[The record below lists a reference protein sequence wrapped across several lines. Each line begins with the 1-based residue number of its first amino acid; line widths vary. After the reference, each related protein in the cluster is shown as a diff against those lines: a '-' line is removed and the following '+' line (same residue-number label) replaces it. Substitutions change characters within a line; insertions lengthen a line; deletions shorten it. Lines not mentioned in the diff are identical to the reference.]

1 MTRNDPKDDLHRYLK
16 AAREAVV
23 WKLDGLSEYDVRRPL
38 TPTGTNLLGL
48 VKHLAGVELGYFGPT
63 FGRAH
68 GEDLP
73 WEEEGAEANADM
85 WARADESRAEV
96 LGLYHRAW
104 AHTDATVEALPLDAK
119 GHVEWWGDNGDVTL
133 QLIMLHVT
141 AETHRHAGHADIVR
155 ELIDGK
161 VGMRETNSNMDG
173 GDESWYEEYRNKLE
187 ASAKEAQADAG

>member
-48 VKHLAGVELGYFGPT
+48 VKHLASVELGYFGPT
-63 FGRAH
+63 FGRPH
-68 GEDLP
+68 GEALP
-73 WEEEGAEANADM
+73 WEEEGAEANTDM
-85 WARADESRAEV
+85 WARADESREEV

-104 AHTDATVEALPLDAK
+104 THTDATVEALPLDAK

-173 GDESWYEEYRNKLE
+173 GDESWYEEYRNRLE
-187 ASAKEAQADAG
+187 ASAKEAQAGAS